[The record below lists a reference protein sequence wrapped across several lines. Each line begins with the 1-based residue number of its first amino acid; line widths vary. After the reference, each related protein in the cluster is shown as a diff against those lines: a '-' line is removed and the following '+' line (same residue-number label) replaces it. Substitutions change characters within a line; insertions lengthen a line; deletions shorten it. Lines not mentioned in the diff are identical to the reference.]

1 MHQLSVNEEGQ
12 GTVTSQ
18 SFEQRENLRSQSQP
32 NLISFL
38 ESVKLEEYFEAF
50 RKAGASTTLDLAGL
64 SSQKL
69 LNKIGLSLLEQRRF
83 QYGLDELA
91 FAGGSSGGSGEGSF
105 RDGSFR
111 SGGESFR
118 SVDGSFRSSSVQ
130 SEGSFA
136 DSSFRS
142 SSGDGSFRTGG
153 SFRAGDGSFRSG
165 SFRTDSFQSGSGDSF
180 QSGSSLRSGSFRS
193 GSFRVADDGADSSRR
208 GAEALSHWNGGGR
221 SSRSRLDLL
230 SDSINSVGSNSGFRS
245 SSWKFRSALKSLRAP
260 ARQPSQSMKDS
271 LQLLKSRTERTL
283 ADLHAKEDDAAA
295 VATRLHSLNSQ
306 SLDLQKTLKGKL
318 AAAGLRAP
326 SFEKD
331 PGSAA
336 EAEKDPSPDAS
347 DTASMLHVLGFQQ
360 NRRWSI
366 TSQTPEEDNGV
377 QGTGTL
383 VNDGD
388 GSNGGNRRNSDV

>member
-1 MHQLSVNEEGQ
+1 
-12 GTVTSQ
+12 
-18 SFEQRENLRSQSQP
+18 
-32 NLISFL
+32 
-38 ESVKLEEYFEAF
+38 
-50 RKAGASTTLDLAGL
+50 
-64 SSQKL
+64 
-69 LNKIGLSLLEQRRF
+69 
-83 QYGLDELA
+83 
-91 FAGGSSGGSGEGSF
+91 
-105 RDGSFR
+105 
-111 SGGESFR
+111 
-118 SVDGSFRSSSVQ
+118 
-130 SEGSFA
+130 
-136 DSSFRS
+136 
-142 SSGDGSFRTGG
+142 
-153 SFRAGDGSFRSG
+153 
-165 SFRTDSFQSGSGDSF
+165 
-180 QSGSSLRSGSFRS
+180 
-193 GSFRVADDGADSSRR
+193 
-208 GAEALSHWNGGGR
+208 
-221 SSRSRLDLL
+221 
-230 SDSINSVGSNSGFRS
+230 
-245 SSWKFRSALKSLRAP
+245 
-260 ARQPSQSMKDS
+260 MKDS